1 MNPHSAVAWKDGR
14 LISIP
19 PSNSGI
25 TGPHGPLCAGFI
37 HLGAAKEIYTV
48 LAELGTSPERII
60 AEAGLDP
67 RLFDDGNNPIDYRFL
82 EVNRVFEKQTGMS
95 NAVGRRVLE
104 IALRAVASGAAVI
117 AIGGEWG
124 TLAEIA
130 FARMLDRPVVALE
143 SWSVS
148 GAGSMREGPGVVV
161 VASADEAVESALK
174 LAGAG
179 R

>member
-1 MNPHSAVAWKDGR
+1 MSPCLQIAV
-14 LISIP
+14 
-19 PSNSGI
+19 SGKG
-25 TGPHGPLCAGFI
+25 TPDDDLAP
-37 HLGAAKEIYTV
+37 
-48 LAELGTSPERII
+48 LAEDIGRRL
-60 AEAGLDP
+60 AEAGATVVCGGRGGVMEAAARGARAAGGDVIGVVPGDDP
-67 RLFDDGNNPIDYRFL
+67 ASAN
-82 EVNRVFEKQTGMS
+82 EHVTHVVATGIGHAR
-95 NAVGRRVLE
+95 NLAV
-104 IALRAVASGAAVI
+104 VASGAAVI